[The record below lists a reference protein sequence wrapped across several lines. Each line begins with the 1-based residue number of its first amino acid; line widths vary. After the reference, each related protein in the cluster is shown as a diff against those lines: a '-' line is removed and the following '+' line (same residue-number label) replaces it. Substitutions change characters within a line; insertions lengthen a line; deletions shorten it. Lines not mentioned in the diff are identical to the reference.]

1 LWLNSFYPKNH
12 LSDNEKKKMNFSSL
26 SLDSFTLSLIVKQNK
41 TGKIHKEKQETQ
53 KAKFL

>member
-1 LWLNSFYPKNH
+1 MKR
-12 LSDNEKKKMNFSSL
+12 KKMNFSSL

>member
-1 LWLNSFYPKNH
+1 MKR
-12 LSDNEKKKMNFSSL
+12 KKMNFSSL

-41 TGKIHKEKQETQ
+41 TGEVHKEKQRAQ